1 MALRIRPAG
10 SGGEAS
16 CAAFLRA
23 TTSPRAALVFCAD
36 VPAPSDW
43 PTTTGISTADAQ
55 LSHVVGW
62 VCEVR
67 GDNVVLLNPLGEGLF
82 RAPLPPLSEAW
93 LREVRATASTA
104 VYLLG
109 SDLSGET
116 PEGAID
122 QAALRGRVPAA
133 SVRTAI
139 TDAYGKSK
147 PVGRNDPCPC
157 GSGRKYKQ
165 CHLK

>member
-1 MALRIRPAG
+1 MF
-10 SGGEAS
+10 S
-16 CAAFLRA
+16 
-23 TTSPRAALVFCAD
+23 AD
-36 VPAPSDW
+36 VDQPKDW
-43 PTTTGISTADAQ
+43 PTTTGLSAADAQ
-55 LSHVVGW
+55 LSHAVGW

-67 GDNVVLLNPLGEGLF
+67 ADDVVLLNPLGEGLV
-82 RAPLPPLSEAW
+82 RASLPLLNDAW
-93 LREVRATASTA
+93 LSEVRATASTA
-104 VYLLG
+104 VYLL
-109 SDLSGET
+109 DCELSGTT

-122 QAALRGRVPAA
+122 DAALRGRVPAA

-139 TDAYGKSK
+139 TDAYGRAK

>member
-1 MALRIRPAG
+1 LRIRPAG
-10 SGGEAS
+10 SGGQAN
-16 CAAFLRA
+16 CAPFLRA
-23 TTSPRAALVFCAD
+23 TTSPRAALVFSAD
-36 VPAPSDW
+36 VAPPDDW
-43 PTTTGISTADAQ
+43 PTTTGISAADAQ
-55 LSHVVGW
+55 LSHAVGW

-67 GDNVVLLNPLGEGLF
+67 ADNIVLLNPLGEGLF

-93 LREVRATASTA
+93 LSEVRTTASTA
-104 VYLLG
+104 IYLLG
-109 SDLSGET
+109 DEFSETT

-122 QAALRGRVPAA
+122 EAALRGRLPAA

-139 TDAYGKSK
+139 SDSYGRTK